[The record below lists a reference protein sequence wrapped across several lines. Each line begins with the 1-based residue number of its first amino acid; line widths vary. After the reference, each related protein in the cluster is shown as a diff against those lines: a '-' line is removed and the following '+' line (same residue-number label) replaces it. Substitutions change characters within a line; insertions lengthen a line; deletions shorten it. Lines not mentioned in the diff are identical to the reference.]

1 MLGLPA
7 GPRLNQLGDRSTT
20 VCKLQIRPSLAGD
33 VVQPC
38 CRDDKRSRNSNR
50 SGHTSTR
57 HSPAANTRHQR
68 NTEGMDRCCCVFL
81 PTSRLTLTQ
90 TCRPHQPATELEGRL
105 LTLQKKGEEMHSLGG
120 TIQSPCSARCLSK
133 KDKKWPAA
141 PLTVQNSP
149 GESNTS
155 TQGIFKG
162 TRTRDFCMLAP
173 QNSSE

>member
-1 MLGLPA
+1 MPGLPA
-7 GPRLNQLGDRSTT
+7 GPGLNQLGDRSTT

-68 NTEGMDRCCCVFL
+68 HTEGMDRCCCVFL

-120 TIQSPCSARCLSK
+120 TIQSPCAARCLSK
-133 KDKKWPAA
+133 KDEKWPAA

-155 TQGIFKG
+155 TQRHFQRHKNQRFLSAGP
-162 TRTRDFCMLAP
+162 TEQL
-173 QNSSE
+173 

>member
-1 MLGLPA
+1 M
-7 GPRLNQLGDRSTT
+7 S
-20 VCKLQIRPSLAGD
+20 C
-33 VVQPC
+33 
-38 CRDDKRSRNSNR
+38 
-50 SGHTSTR
+50 
-57 HSPAANTRHQR
+57 SPAVEMTSVPGTRTEAATPAHDTHQRPTRHQR
-68 NTEGMDRCCCVFL
+68 HTEGMDRCCCVFL